1 MQIHVDVNIS
11 LLYII
16 STHKILIVNVIRV
29 ILHNK
34 YVQKNYIDKN
44 LK

>member
-16 STHKILIVNVIRV
+16 SMHKILIVNVIRV
-29 ILHNK
+29 ILHK